1 MSLDEFR
8 NKIISGDALTVL
20 HEMPDESA
28 HCCITSPPYWG
39 LRKYDAPDSV
49 WGGSKDCEHE
59 WGHEKQSKYDGEG
72 VRWRGSFKTGG
83 TPNQKDIPTT
93 VSQGS
98 LCVRCGAWRGQ
109 LGLEPTPDCGRLFME
124 LRSDLSQ
131 KDRER
136 VVSEL
141 RKLGVIE

>member
-1 MSLDEFR
+1 MSINQYH

-20 HEMPDESA
+20 HEMPDESV

-39 LRKYDAPDSV
+39 LRKYDAPDQV

-59 WGHEKQSKYDGEG
+59 WGELIGETEEEC
-72 VRWRGSFKTGG
+72 RMYRGSRGNRAGAVQRLEGAKI
-83 TPNQKDIPTT
+83 N
-93 VSQGS
+93 QGS

-109 LGLEPTPDCGRLFME
+109 VGLEPTPDCGRPVME

-131 KDRER
+131 KDKEH

-141 RKLGVIE
+141 RKLGLIE